1 MLVSEFDTASPEV
14 DEAHRHGEEPHD
26 YVARLAA
33 AKAVHCA
40 ARSRLSLGADT
51 TVCLGREILGK
62 PADAEDAH
70 RMLSMLS
77 DSTHAVHTAVA
88 LASVETVQT
97 VVVSTAVTFT
107 HLSEEAI
114 NRFLMT
120 DEPWDKAGGYGIQGY
135 AGSFVA
141 RIEGSYSAVVGLP
154 LCETRA
160 LLVAS
165 GVTLRHG

>member
-77 DSTHAVHTAVA
+77 DTTHAVHTAVA

-141 RIEGSYSAVVGLP
+141 RIESSYSAVVGLP